1 MKCTGKGISVFSVL
15 VFSCVL
21 LTGCQSENTVAK
33 YEAEN
38 YNNLYEGHLYA
49 EDLCVSKDDVE
60 IEDFTGDS
68 SLHAAG
74 LFNIDDKT
82 VDYAYNI
89 HEKIYPA
96 STTEDSD
103 CFISLWNFV
112 KFGRDCYSKS
122 RSAAAIEALTLGAQ
136 ATCGLSAG
144 GGLTSMDALLMRLC
158 CLHSGNDCAAAIAE
172 HAGDRQRRKLL
183 PNLMNTESRRTW
195 GDRIRTLYI
204 PKRSS

>member
-15 VFSCVL
+15 VFGCVL

-38 YNNLYEGHLYA
+38 YNNNLYEGHLYA

-96 STTEDSD
+96 STTKILTALTAMELCDMDETVTVSQD
-103 CFISLWNFV
+103 
-112 KFGRDCYSKS
+112 
-122 RSAAAIEALTLGAQ
+122 AAASSFDIESQ
-136 ATCGLSAG
+136 V
-144 GGLTSMDALLMRLC
+144 
-158 CLHSGNDCAAAIAE
+158 
-172 HAGDRQRRKLL
+172 
-183 PNLMNTESRRTW
+183 
-195 GDRIRTLYI
+195 
-204 PKRSS
+204 